1 MKTLKK
7 GCKGDEVKTLQ
18 KLLNKEGY
26 NLVVDSDFG
35 QKTHDALVAWQKA
48 HGLVADGIVGP
59 KTWAA
64 LGVKENVGTKPTKD
78 IHIIMNYGH
87 AKSTPGKRSP
97 LYSTLSKED
106 QAYFAKYPQFGSDRY
121 YEYLS
126 NRVIGRQITASLR
139 ERGWNVH
146 EIEQTGPNGLAEI
159 NAATRTLVKAF
170 GAANCIFV
178 SVHSNAAPAK
188 DNGWA
193 NAKGWCIYTT
203 KGQDTSDKL
212 ADCIY
217 KYAEEYMVKENG
229 RTIRKG
235 TKDGDPDQEE
245 NFSVIWNAKLLGIPG
260 VLTENF
266 FFNDKDDLKYIVSE
280 KGQNSIVRAH
290 VMGIEDYIYKELLK

>member
-1 MKTLKK
+1 MTLKK

-18 KLLNKEGY
+18 KLLG
-26 NLVVDSDFG
+26 VAVDGDFG
-35 QKTHDALVAWQKA
+35 PKTEAAVIAFQKA
-48 HGLVADGIVGP
+48 HGLDADGIVGP

-106 QAYFAKYPQFGSDRY
+106 QAYFAKYPQFGTDRY

-146 EIEQTGPNGLAEI
+146 EIEQTGANGLAEI
-159 NAATRTLVKAF
+159 ANATKKIVKQFGTR
-170 GAANCIFV
+170 NCIFI
-178 SVHSNAAPAK
+178 SIHSNAAPAK

-203 KGQDTSDKL
+203 KGQNKSDKL
-212 ADCIY
+212 ADYIY
-217 KYAEEYMVKENG
+217 KYADEYLVKQDK
-229 RTIRKG
+229 RSIRRSLV
-235 TKDGDPDQEE
+235 DGDPDQEA
-245 NFSVIWNAKLLGIPG
+245 NFYVIYHCNCPG

-266 FFNDKDDLKYIVSE
+266 FFNDKDDLKYIVSD

>member
-64 LGVKENVGTKPTKD
+64 LGVKENVGKKPTKD

-106 QAYFAKYPQFGSDRY
+106 QAYFAKYPQFGTDRY

-146 EIEQTGPNGLAEI
+146 EIEQTGANGLAEI
-159 NAATRTLVKAF
+159 ANATQKIVTKF
-170 GAANCIFV
+170 GSRNCIFI
-178 SVHSNAAPAK
+178 SIHSNAAPAK

-193 NAKGWCIYTT
+193 NAKGWCVYTT
-203 KGQDTSDKL
+203 KGQNKSDKL
-212 ADCIY
+212 ADYIY
-217 KYAEEYMVKENG
+217 KYADEYFVKQDK
-229 RTIRKG
+229 RSIRRSLA
-235 TKDGDPDQEE
+235 DGDPDQEA
-245 NFSVIWNAKLLGIPG
+245 NFYVIYHCNCPG

-280 KGQNSIVRAH
+280 EGQNSIVRAH

>member
-1 MKTLKK
+1 MKTIKK
-7 GCKGDEVKTLQ
+7 GSRGDEVIALQ
-18 KLLNKEGY
+18 QALHITADG
-26 NLVVDSDFG
+26 DFG
-35 QKTHDALVAWQKA
+35 PKTEAAVIAFQKSHNLTPDR
-48 HGLVADGIVGP
+48 IVGP
-59 KTWAA
+59 MTWAA

-106 QAYFAKYPQFGSDRY
+106 QAYFAKYPQFGTDRY

-146 EIEQTGPNGLAEI
+146 EIEQTGPNGLTEI
-159 NAATRTLVKAF
+159 ANATNKICKQHGKEKCVF
-170 GAANCIFV
+170 I

-203 KGQDTSDKL
+203 KGQNKSDKL
-212 ADCIY
+212 ADYIY
-217 KYAEEYMVKENG
+217 KYANEYFVKQDK
-229 RTIRKG
+229 RSIRKG
-235 TKDGDPDQEE
+235 LADGDPDQEA
-245 NFSVIWNAKLLGIPG
+245 NFYVIYHCNCPG

-266 FFNDKDDLKYIVSE
+266 FFNDKDDLKYIVSKE
-280 KGQNSIVRAH
+280 GQNSIVRAH
-290 VMGIEDYIYKELLK
+290 VMGVEDFIYNELLK